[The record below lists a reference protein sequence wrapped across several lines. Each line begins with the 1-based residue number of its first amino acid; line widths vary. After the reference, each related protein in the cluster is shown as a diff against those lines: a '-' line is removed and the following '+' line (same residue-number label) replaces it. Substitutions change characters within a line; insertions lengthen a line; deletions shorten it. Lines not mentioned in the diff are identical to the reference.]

1 MTDGPRNGRGRGH
14 VMHFLIQG
22 LVHIC
27 GTYRIDADKW
37 SATLRRFHAASRA
50 IARGA
55 RHAEASATTLNDDY
69 ATIDAHATQVNSE
82 RPRSLVAAI
91 LKIEKSRYL
100 ANGSIGLQKLWSDY
114 AERVSWPDRPLKF
127 EFVKLKIADC
137 IYFEIRY

>member
-1 MTDGPRNGRGRGH
+1 VVDRTQYYAWNDRRSLKWAWSWSRDA
-14 VMHFLIQG
+14 FLNIQG

-50 IARGA
+50 LARGA

-114 AERVSWPDRPLKF
+114 AERVS
-127 EFVKLKIADC
+127 
-137 IYFEIRY
+137 